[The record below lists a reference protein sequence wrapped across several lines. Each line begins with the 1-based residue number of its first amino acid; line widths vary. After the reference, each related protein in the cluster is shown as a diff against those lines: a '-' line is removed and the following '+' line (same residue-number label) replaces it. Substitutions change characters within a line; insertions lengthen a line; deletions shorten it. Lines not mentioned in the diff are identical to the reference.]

1 MAAPPE
7 GNRSVRNVR
16 IDASLISRFSQA
28 GAHHVPVLASLAH
41 DNRRRDAFGSMPEKA
56 QKAENAMGTTTVGQP
71 EIEISAAPL
80 RESVRGRVLTAD
92 DEGYDQARA
101 VHNGLFNKRPLA
113 VLRAEQVA
121 DVIAGVNFARD
132 NGLGLSIRDGG
143 HSAPGFGTNDGG
155 LVIDMSPMH
164 TVRVDPQNKVARAD
178 AGATWGDFNH
188 ATHAFGLATTGG
200 IISTTGITGLTLGGG
215 IGYLARGYGLSAD
228 NLISADV
235 VTAEGKF
242 VTASMQQNEDLFWGL
257 RGGGGNFGVVTGL
270 EYRLHKVD
278 QVFAGPIFYNLEDA
292 DSLLRMFDEFIQ
304 DAPEQFG
311 GFPAFQIAPPLPF
324 IPENR
329 HGDTLALAVV
339 HWAGPPEQAEKVLKP
354 FRDVAPIVANG
365 TGPLPY
371 PALNAAFDGLY
382 PKGIR
387 AYWKGA
393 FVKELPQEA
402 IAAHVEHGSRVPEV
416 SATMHLY
423 PINGA
428 CHRVGPTDTAFA
440 YRDAKYGMV
449 FLAAWTDPAKDAERI
464 QWVRDYYQALA
475 PYSEPGGYINFMQD
489 DDYHKIRDNYRENY
503 ERLVQVKRAYDP
515 GNLFHINQNIAP

>member
-1 MAAPPE
+1 MAE
-7 GNRSVRNVR
+7 
-16 IDASLISRFSQA
+16 ITTE
-28 GAHHVPVLASLAH
+28 VPVT
-41 DNRRRDAFGSMPEKA
+41 G
-56 QKAENAMGTTTVGQP
+56 
-71 EIEISAAPL
+71 ISVEPL
-80 RESVRGRVLTAD
+80 RESVRGRVITAAD
-92 DEGYDQARA
+92 GDYGEARA
-101 VHNGLFNKRPLA
+101 VHNGMFDKRPLA
-113 VLRAEQVA
+113 VLFAEQAA
-121 DVIAGVNFARD
+121 DVIAAVNFARE
-132 NGLGLSIRDGG
+132 NGLDLSVRDGG

-155 LVIDMSPMH
+155 LVIDMTPMR
-164 TVRVDPQNKVARAD
+164 TVRVDPRNKTARAD

-215 IGYLARGYGLSAD
+215 IGYLARACGLSID
-228 NLISADV
+228 NLISTDV

-242 VTASMQQNEDLFWGL
+242 VTASEGENEDLFWGL
-257 RGGGGNFGVVTGL
+257 RGGGGNFGVVTSL
-270 EYRLHKVD
+270 EYRLHEVD

-292 DSLLRMFDEFIQ
+292 SLLLRMFDEFVR

-324 IPENR
+324 IPEDR

-339 HWAGPPEQAEKVLKP
+339 HWAGPLEQAEKVLKP
-354 FRDVAPIVANG
+354 FHDVAPIVADG

-371 PALNAAFDGLY
+371 PALNGAFDGLY

-393 FVKELPQEA
+393 FVKDLPDAA

-416 SATMHLY
+416 SATMHMY

-428 CHRVGPTDTAFA
+428 CHRVGANDTAFA
-440 YRDAKYGMV
+440 YREATYGMV
-449 FLAAWTDPAKDAERI
+449 FLASWADPVNDAERI
-464 QWVRDYYQALA
+464 QWVRDYYQAMA

-489 DDYHKIRDNYRENY
+489 DDYDKIRDNYRENY
-503 ERLVQVKRAYDP
+503 ERLVDVKRKYDP
-515 GNLFHINQNIAP
+515 ANLFHINQNIKP

>member
-1 MAAPPE
+1 MADTTIERPYS
-7 GNRSVRNVR
+7 GVSV
-16 IDASLISRFSQA
+16 
-28 GAHHVPVLASLAH
+28 
-41 DNRRRDAFGSMPEKA
+41 E
-56 QKAENAMGTTTVGQP
+56 
-71 EIEISAAPL
+71 PL
-80 RESVRGRVLTAD
+80 RGRVRGQVLTAE

-101 VHNGLFNKRPLA
+101 VHNGMFDKRPLA
-113 VLRAEQVA
+113 VLRGEQVA

-132 NGLGLSIRDGG
+132 NGLDLSIRGGG

-155 LVIDMSPMH
+155 LVIDLSPMR
-164 TVRVDPQNKVARAD
+164 TVRVDPETKTARAD

-188 ATHAFGLATTGG
+188 AAHAFGLATTGG

-215 IGYLARGYGLSAD
+215 IGYLARGFGLTVD
-228 NLISADV
+228 NLLSADV
-235 VTAEGKF
+235 VTADGKF
-242 VTASMQQNEDLFWGL
+242 VTASAHENEDLFWGL
-257 RGGGGNFGVVTGL
+257 RGGGGNFGVVTSL
-270 EYRLHKVD
+270 EYRLHEVD
-278 QVFAGPIFYNLEDA
+278 QVFAGPILYNLEDA
-292 DSLLRMFDEFIQ
+292 GSLLQMFDEFIQ

-339 HWAGPPEQAEKVLKP
+339 HWAGPLDQAQKALQP
-354 FRDVAPIVANG
+354 FWDVAPIVANG

-371 PALNAAFDGLY
+371 PALNAAFDGLF

-393 FVKELPQEA
+393 FVKELAEEA
-402 IAAHVEHGSRVPEV
+402 IAVHVEHGSRVPEV

-428 CHRVGPTDTAFA
+428 CHRVGPDDTAFA
-440 YRDAKYGMV
+440 YRDAKYAMV

-464 QWVRDYYQALA
+464 QWVRDYYHALA

-489 DDYHKIRDNYRENY
+489 DDYGKIPDNYRQNY
-503 ERLVQVKRAYDP
+503 GRLVQIKRAYDP
-515 GNLFHINQNIAP
+515 GNLFHMNQNIAP

>member
-1 MAAPPE
+1 MTDTRVE
-7 GNRSVRNVR
+7 GPTTGLSV
-16 IDASLISRFSQA
+16 
-28 GAHHVPVLASLAH
+28 GH
-41 DNRRRDAFGSMPEKA
+41 
-56 QKAENAMGTTTVGQP
+56 
-71 EIEISAAPL
+71 L
-80 RESVRGRVLTAD
+80 REQVRGRVITAD
-92 DEGYDQARA
+92 DEDYNAARA
-101 VHNGLFNKRPLA
+101 VHNGMFDRRPLA

-132 NGLGLSIRDGG
+132 NGLDLSIRDGG
-143 HSAPGFGTNDGG
+143 HSAPGFGTNDDG
-155 LVIDMSPMH
+155 LVIDMSPMR
-164 TVRVDPQNKVARAD
+164 TVRVDPQNKTARAD

-215 IGYLARGYGLSAD
+215 IGYLARGCGLSVD

-242 VTASMQQNEDLFWGL
+242 ITASAHENEDMFWGL
-257 RGGGGNFGVVTGL
+257 RGGGGNFGVVTSL
-270 EYRLHKVD
+270 EYRLHEVD

-339 HWAGPPEQAEKVLKP
+339 HWAGPLEQARKVLQP
-354 FRDVAPIVANG
+354 FWDVAPVVADG

-371 PALNAAFDGLY
+371 PALNSAFDALY

-393 FVKELPQEA
+393 FVSELSEQA
-402 IAAHVEHGSRVPEV
+402 IAAHVEHGSKV
-416 SATMHLY
+416 
-423 PINGA
+423 
-428 CHRVGPTDTAFA
+428 
-440 YRDAKYGMV
+440 
-449 FLAAWTDPAKDAERI
+449 
-464 QWVRDYYQALA
+464 
-475 PYSEPGGYINFMQD
+475 
-489 DDYHKIRDNYRENY
+489 
-503 ERLVQVKRAYDP
+503 
-515 GNLFHINQNIAP
+515 